1 MSRVTGIRASRSSR
15 GALSRGF
22 GAKPAAWLMA
32 LIGACGAGAAVAQD
46 IPETGGDASARWVG
60 QVTPYVWA
68 AGMGG
73 RLTPF
78 TGAPTFQVSKS
89 FGDVLEDSDGAFF
102 LTAYAR
108 RDRLVLLGDFTHSR
122 SSKDGRVPPGLPAE
136 GRLRQRS
143 LTLAAGWRIAE
154 DGRAAVDVLGGLRQ
168 WSVRSEVQVPLA
180 GVARSPGDTFTD
192 PIVAVRVNAPL
203 SPRWSVIGY
212 ADVGG
217 FGVGSEHTHQWLVSA
232 NYLHGDAW
240 AFSLGLRA
248 LAVDYRDGGTRVDVT
263 LAGPVLGASWRF

>member
-1 MSRVTGIRASRSSR
+1 MADAAGEAAS
-15 GALSRGF
+15 
-22 GAKPAAWLMA
+22 
-32 LIGACGAGAAVAQD
+32 
-46 IPETGGDASARWVG
+46 RWVG

-78 TGAPTFQVSKS
+78 TGAPAFQVSKS
-89 FGDVLEDSDGAFF
+89 FGEVLEDSDGAFF
-102 LTAYAR
+102 LSAYAR

-122 SSKDGRVPPGLPAE
+122 SSKEGVVPPGLPAE

-143 LTLAAGWRIAE
+143 LTLAAGWRAFE
-154 DGRAAVDVLGGLRQ
+154 DERAAVDVLGGVRH

-180 GVARSPGDTFTD
+180 GLSRSPGDSFTD
-192 PIVAVRVNAPL
+192 PILAVRVNAPL

-217 FGVGSEHTHQWLVSA
+217 FGVGSEHTHQWVLSA
-232 NYLHGDAW
+232 NYLHGERW
-240 AFSLGLRA
+240 AFSFGLRE
-248 LAVDYRDGGTRVDVT
+248 LAVDYRDAGTRVDVK

>member
-1 MSRVTGIRASRSSR
+1 MSHAAVRRTSPVLAQ
-15 GALSRGF
+15 AL
-22 GAKPAAWLMA
+22 ALAAA
-32 LIGACGAGAAVAQD
+32 LAAGAVAAQSSA
-46 IPETGGDASARWVG
+46 PASAPSDAPEGRWVG

-68 AGMGG
+68 AGIGG

-78 TGAPTFQVSKS
+78 AGAPAFSVSKS
-89 FGDVLEDSDGAFF
+89 FGEVLEDSDGAFF
-102 LTAYAR
+102 LSAYAR

-143 LTLAAGWRIAE
+143 LTLAAGWRVADDE
-154 DGRAAVDVLGGLRQ
+154 RAAVDVLGGVRH

-192 PIVAVRVNAPL
+192 PIIALRVNAPL
-203 SPRWSVIGY
+203 SPRWSLIGY

-217 FGVGSEHTHQWLVSA
+217 FGVGAEHTHQWLLSA

-240 AFSLGLRA
+240 AFSLGLRE
-248 LAVDYRDGGTRVDVT
+248 LAVDYRDGDTRIDVK